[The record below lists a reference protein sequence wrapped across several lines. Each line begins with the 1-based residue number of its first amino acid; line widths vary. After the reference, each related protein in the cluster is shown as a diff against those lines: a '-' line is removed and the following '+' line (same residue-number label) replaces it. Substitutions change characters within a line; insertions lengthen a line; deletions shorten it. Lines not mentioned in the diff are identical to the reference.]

1 MAKTRRGYTGGAVST
16 TTTSSIAASGTTS
29 FTVSAATGW
38 PYGSEPYHVVLSP
51 GTASEE
57 KVLVTRTGSSD
68 TTINIASNSERG
80 QDGTSAVSHDSG
92 ATVFPVFTSV
102 DADEANELTSTWTTK
117 GDIVAHG
124 SSTFTRLAVGTNE
137 HVLKADSSTATGLAY
152 GQVATAGI
160 AADAIDGTKIA
171 DDAINSEHY
180 VDGSIDT
187 AHIADLQVTTAKI
200 AADAVDG
207 TKIADDSINSE
218 HYVDGSI
225 DTAHL
230 ADDAVTAAKI
240 ATGAVGA
247 DALAAT
253 AVTAATYGDADSVA
267 QFTVDA
273 DGRLTAAANVDI
285 VVPTSGIADDAVT
298 QAKIGTGA
306 VGNTELG
313 ADAVNGD
320 KIADDAV
327 ASEHIANNAV
337 ALSTQTTGNY
347 VATVSAS
354 DPLVVS
360 GVGSEGA
367 TAALTMKVSYGKLTK
382 TTSSEGFVTIGTSD
396 HGLSSSNL
404 TNAAI
409 FITPRAEQSDD
420 SDVLLQTTV
429 TNISGADITFRVYE
443 FDGGASSN
451 SSANVSSVQSASVDV
466 SYLIMYT

>member
-1 MAKTRRGYTGGAVST
+1 MRSQRRRPHLLLHPAQLRSPFRQLQAGPTDQSRTMLCYLL
-16 TTTSSIAASGTTS
+16 
-29 FTVSAATGW
+29 
-38 PYGSEPYHVVLSP
+38 VLRLKK
-51 GTASEE
+51 

-80 QDGTSAVSHDSG
+80 QDGTSAVSHDAG

-137 HVLKADSSTATGLAY
+137 HVLKADSSAATGLAY
-152 GQVATAGI
+152 GQVATAG
-160 AADAIDGTKIA
+160 
-171 DDAINSEHY
+171 
-180 VDGSIDT
+180 
-187 AHIADLQVTTAKI
+187 I

-253 AVTAATYGDADSVA
+253 AVTAATYGDADSVG

-298 QAKIGTGA
+298 QAKIGAGA
-306 VGNTELG
+306 VGTTELG
-313 ADAVNGD
+313 ADAVDGTKIADDSINSEHYVDGSID
-320 KIADDAV
+320 TAHLSADVIDGTKIADDAV
-327 ASEHIANNAV
+327 ASEHIADNAV
-337 ALSTQTTGNY
+337 ALGTQTTGNY
-347 VATVSAS
+347 VETVAAGTGIS
-354 DPLVVS
+354 VS
-360 GVGSEGA
+360 GSDAEGA
-367 TAALTMKVSYGKLTK
+367 TK
-382 TTSSEGFVTIGTSD
+382 TIATDATVFRGVRGNTTIYPQSDGTATIT
-396 HGLSSSNL
+396 HGLGATVQAAFVNL
-404 TNAAI
+404 
-409 FITPRAEQSDD
+409 RE
-420 SDVLLQTTV
+420 QTTGGSGGGETV
-429 TNISGADITFRVYE
+429 IALPITAITNTTITVRVYE
-443 FDGGASSN
+443 IDSGSGNTSG
-451 SSANVSSVQSASVDV
+451 NVSTIFTASTNDASTDVISLDV
-466 SYLIMYT
+466 SYVVFL